1 MNCMREYNLINI
13 IKNSVNNEFI
23 GDDCAYL
30 KDFDL
35 VVTQDSLIE
44 NIHFKRSWYTPYQLG
59 YKSVIVNIS
68 DILASGAEP
77 KYITV
82 SLSVPSKIDEEY
94 IKAFYE
100 GIKSGLSGAQIIGG
114 DITGSKNDIMI
125 SITAIGSTL
134 NRNISSRKNAKIGY
148 KIITKGLH
156 GDSAAGLKE
165 LLNNGN
171 NKKLINA
178 HISPKLEYKFSND
191 ISTSVNADYAMMDTS
206 DGIADALFKIAEAS
220 KVKISVDYNKIP
232 HSLYV
237 NKQQVLFGGEDFKL
251 IAAIPEK
258 FVPLIEGA
266 VVIGEVQKF
275 DGIRLD
281 ISGDKY
287 KNYNELNVF
296 NHFN

>member
-134 NRNISSRKNAKIGY
+134 IRNISSRKNAKIGY